1 MIKANWTEAAEKRLG
16 LLADF
21 LDPLDLNP
29 HFITSLGVF
38 VSLGGAIAFAQG
50 YLFAGALLA
59 IGGGVCDLFDGVIA
73 RRQGRESTF
82 GGLLDS
88 VGDRIVDVSLLLGLC
103 FHYGATDRHF
113 WVFVSYVALVGSVL
127 VSYVKARGEV
137 DVAGLGVGF
146 LERGERIGLLV
157 LGGLFS
163 IMPLALIL
171 LALGSWFTVFQRMTL
186 AYEKMEQLD
195 SVQLQE
201 QADQLVKIEE
211 DTND

>member
-1 MIKANWTEAAEKRLG
+1 MASRPKG
-16 LLADF
+16 
-21 LDPLDLNP
+21 
-29 HFITSLGVF
+29 HS
-38 VSLGGAIAFAQG
+38 
-50 YLFAGALLA
+50 
-59 IGGGVCDLFDGVIA
+59 
-73 RRQGRESTF
+73 
-82 GGLLDS
+82 
-88 VGDRIVDVSLLLGLC
+88 
-103 FHYGATDRHF
+103 
-113 WVFVSYVALVGSVL
+113 
-127 VSYVKARGEV
+127 
-137 DVAGLGVGF
+137 

-163 IMPLALIL
+163 IMPLALVL